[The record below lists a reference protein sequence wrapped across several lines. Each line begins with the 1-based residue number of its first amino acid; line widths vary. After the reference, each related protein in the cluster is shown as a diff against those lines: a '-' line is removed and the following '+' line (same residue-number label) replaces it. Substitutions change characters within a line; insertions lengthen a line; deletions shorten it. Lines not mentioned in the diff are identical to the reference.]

1 MKILYIDCSLA
12 GISGDMMLSALLN
25 LGAKI
30 DLEKLSKSI
39 MESLDGVK
47 QLEVSYNIGSK
58 MGFQAGL
65 LRVTFSDSKDCRRGI
80 ELKNGLEK
88 TLEHMSAGRKAK
100 EYAVRVLETLLNAE
114 SIIHG
119 ESVDEVHL
127 HEIGSPDTL
136 VDIVGT
142 ALALEELGVF
152 EDVKVYGSP
161 ISVGVGLVKT
171 KHGYLPIPAPVTL
184 EILKSRGYPF
194 KGGPV
199 EGELA
204 TPTGVAL
211 LVNIV
216 DEVVQMHPLIKP
228 IKVGYGAGFKELS
241 GVPNILRL
249 IYGEQQTHYIQ
260 EDVYVLETNIDDV
273 QGEVLGHVIEKLIE
287 NGAKDACAIPITCKK
302 SRPGYILKVISDCEN
317 LNSMVDIIFRE
328 TGTLGIRSTKT
339 SRFIVPREFKTVTV
353 QINGVDFSVKVK
365 IARDFRGRVV
375 RVKPEYEDLKKI
387 SSLTGIPVR
396 ELSSMIEEKAKGYLK
411 TS

>member
-1 MKILYIDCSLA
+1 MRILYIDCSLA

-25 LGAKI
+25 LGAEI
-30 DLEKLSKSI
+30 DLEKLSESI
-39 MESLDGVK
+39 VESLDGVE
-47 QLEVSYNIGSK
+47 QLEISYNICSK

-65 LRVTFSDSKDCRRGI
+65 LRVVFSDCKDCRRGI

-88 TLEHMSAGRKAK
+88 TLERMSIGRKAR
-100 EYAVRVLETLLNAE
+100 EYAVKVLETLLNAE

-142 ALALEELGVF
+142 TLALENLGIF
-152 EDVKVYGSP
+152 EGIKVYGSP
-161 ISVGVGLVKT
+161 VSVGFGLIKT
-171 KHGYLPIPAPVTL
+171 EHGCLSIPAPVTL
-184 EILKSRGYPF
+184 EILRSRGYPF

-216 DEVVQMHPLIKP
+216 NEVAQIHPLINP
-228 IKVGYGAGFKELS
+228 IKVGYGAGFRELS

-249 IYGEQQTHYIQ
+249 IYGEQQLRYIQ

-273 QGEVLGHVIEKLIE
+273 QGEVLGHVIEKLVE
-287 NGAKDACAIPITCKK
+287 NGAKDACVIPITCKK
-302 SRPGYILKVISDCEN
+302 SRPGYILKVISGCEN
-317 LNSMVDIIFRE
+317 LDDVVDIIFRE
-328 TGTLGIRSTKT
+328 TGTLGIRLMKT
-339 SRFIVPREFKTVTV
+339 SRFIVPREFKMITVRIDGT
-353 QINGVDFSVKVK
+353 DFPVKVK
-365 IARDFRGRVV
+365 VAKDLEGRIV
-375 RVKPEYEDLKKI
+375 RVKPEYEELKKI
-387 SSLTGIPVR
+387 SSLTGIPIR
-396 ELSSMIEEKAKGYLK
+396 ELSSIIEEKAKAYLN

>member
-1 MKILYIDCSLA
+1 MRILYVDCSLA
-12 GISGDMMLSALLN
+12 GISGDMMLSALIN

-39 MESLDGVK
+39 VESLDGVEW
-47 QLEVSYNIGSK
+47 LEVSYSIKSK

-65 LRVTFSDSKDCRRGI
+65 LKVVYSDSKDHRIGR

-88 TLEHMSAGRKAK
+88 TLEFMDASHRARA
-100 EYAVRVLETLLNAE
+100 YAVKVLETLLNAE
-114 SIIHG
+114 SVVHG
-119 ESVDEVHL
+119 EPVEEVHL
-127 HEIGSPDTL
+127 HEVGSPDTL

-142 ALALEELGVF
+142 ALALDNLGLF

-161 ISVGVGLVKT
+161 VSVGFGFIET
-171 KHGYLPIPAPVTL
+171 EHGRLTVPAPATL
-184 EILKSRGYPF
+184 EILKSKGYPF

-216 DEVVQMHPLIKP
+216 DEVTQMPPLIEP
-228 IKVGYGAGFKELS
+228 IKVGYGAGFKELP
-241 GVPNILRL
+241 GTPNVLRL
-249 IYGEQQTHYIQ
+249 IYGEQKTQYIQ

-287 NGAKDACAIPITCKK
+287 NGAKDACIIPATCKK
-302 SRPGYILKVISDCEN
+302 SRPGQILKVILDCEN
-317 LNSMVDIIFRE
+317 LNRIVDIIFRE
-328 TGTLGIRSTKT
+328 TGTLGIRLAKT
-339 SRFIVPREFKTVTV
+339 SRFIVPREFKTINV
-353 QINGVDFSVKVK
+353 QINGMDFPVKVK
-365 IARDFRGRVV
+365 VAKDLEGRII
-375 RVKPEYEDLKKI
+375 RVKPEYEELRKI
-387 SSLTGIPVR
+387 SDITGIPIR
-396 ELSSMIEEKAKGYLK
+396 ELSSIIEERAKTYL

>member
-1 MKILYIDCSLA
+1 MRILYVDCSLA
-12 GISGDMMLSALLN
+12 GISGDMMLSALIN

-39 MESLDGVK
+39 VESLDGVEW
-47 QLEVSYNIGSK
+47 LEVSYSIKSK

-65 LRVTFSDSKDCRRGI
+65 LKVVYSDSKDHRIGR

-88 TLEHMSAGRKAK
+88 TLEFMDASHRARA
-100 EYAVRVLETLLNAE
+100 YAVKVLETLLNAE
-114 SIIHG
+114 SVVHG
-119 ESVDEVHL
+119 EPVEEVHL
-127 HEIGSPDTL
+127 HEVGSPDTL

-142 ALALEELGVF
+142 ALALDNLGLF

-161 ISVGVGLVKT
+161 VSVGFGFIET
-171 KHGYLPIPAPVTL
+171 EHGRLTVPAPATL
-184 EILKSRGYPF
+184 EILKSKGYPF

-216 DEVVQMHPLIKP
+216 DEVTQMPPLIEP
-228 IKVGYGAGFKELS
+228 IKVGYGAGFKELP
-241 GVPNILRL
+241 GTPNVLRL
-249 IYGEQQTHYIQ
+249 IYGEQKTQYIQ

-287 NGAKDACAIPITCKK
+287 NGAKDACIIPATCKK
-302 SRPGYILKVISDCEN
+302 SRPGQILKVILDYEN
-317 LNSMVDIIFRE
+317 LNRIVDIIFRE
-328 TGTLGIRSTKT
+328 TGTLGIRLMKT
-339 SRFIVPREFKTVTV
+339 SRFIIPREFKTVNV
-353 QINGVDFSVKVK
+353 QVNGMDFSVKVK
-365 IARDFRGRVV
+365 VAKGLEGRII
-375 RVKPEYEDLKKI
+375 RVKPEYEELRKI
-387 SSLTGIPVR
+387 SDITGIPIR
-396 ELSSMIEEKAKGYLK
+396 ELSSIIEEKAKTYL